1 MATAGDFISA
11 AYLRSSANDPGRL
24 ALDPELLGHLDRVYQ
39 RAWALFGR
47 ARPEEASTTTTL
59 SLSGSPPSAALPANF
74 VDILSLMNE
83 DGETVNDIPLRE
95 RNRLWHASPCVYRRG
110 MTLYSRA
117 EAGDPLAGDDLAMQ
131 YVDSPTALTTISV
144 AIDPRF
150 PVRHH
155 QFVIDLLAVYLSVK
169 DAGRDANEH
178 KKLLGDLQLSASAF
192 QAEYKLP
199 PSDMAALHGPAD
211 RTEA

>member
-1 MATAGDFISA
+1 MTLASEWISA
-11 AYLRSSANDPGRL
+11 AYLRSSANDAGKL
-24 ALDPELLGHLDRVYQ
+24 SQDPELLGHLDRVYQ

-47 ARPEEASTTTTL
+47 ARPEQASTTTTL

-74 VDILSLMNE
+74 VDVLLLLDE
-83 DGETVNDIPLRE
+83 DGEDVHLIPPNE
-95 RNRLWHASPCVYRRG
+95 RTKLWHMAPSVYRRG
-110 MTLYSRA
+110 MTLYSRG
-117 EAGDPLAGDDLAMQ
+117 EAGDPLAGDDLAMT
-131 YVDSPTALTTISV
+131 YIDSPTALTTINV
-144 AIDPRF
+144 AVDERF

-199 PSDMAALHGPAD
+199 PSSMEWAHGPAE
-211 RTEA
+211 RSEP